1 MCYFPGLCV
10 SAAVVW
16 QSIHDI
22 DALFDSLD
30 GDGGGSLD
38 VKELKI
44 ALKAFRAA
52 VESESQADHSVQ
64 AHAASTRNVAEALR
78 VAARETEAFEHAA
91 TGLQAA
97 RALGAGS
104 VESRLG
110 HLLSIRNMK
119 VGEMVARWST
129 KLVGEVS
136 RSEFRQHIL
145 FDKELGLQATTGDEL
160 DGLFDRLDA
169 DSSGSLDVP
178 ELRTALKRCQDAA
191 ALAEAE
197 LVNRTEEVA
206 SLAKAT
212 LGAQRSALK
221 AHDALAET

>member
-1 MCYFPGLCV
+1 MLRFPAFA
-10 SAAVVW
+10 SRW
-16 QSIHDI
+16 RQSIHDI

-30 GDGGGSLD
+30 TDGGGSLD
-38 VKELKI
+38 VKELKL

-64 AHAASTRNVAEALR
+64 THAASTKHAAEALR
-78 VAARETEAFEHAA
+78 MAARDTEAFERAA
-91 TGLQAA
+91 AELEAQ
-97 RALGAGS
+97 RAIGAGS

-110 HLLSIRNMK
+110 HLLSMRNMK

-136 RSEFRQHIL
+136 RAEFKQHIL
-145 FDKELGLQATTGDEL
+145 FDKELGLQATTGEL
-160 DGLFDRLDA
+160 DGLFDRLDT

-178 ELRTALKRCQDAA
+178 ELRIALKRCQDAA
-191 ALAEAE
+191 ALAESE
-197 LVNRTEEVA
+197 LVSQTEEVA
-206 SLAKAT
+206 RLAKAT
-212 LGAQRSALK
+212 LDAQRLALR